1 MDEFYLVYMD
11 DVLIYSKG
19 SLTEYREYV
28 RKVLRRLQDIGLQL
42 DINKY
47 EFEVKSTKY
56 LGFIIKAGVGVRIDP

>member
-1 MDEFYLVYMD
+1 MD

-19 SLTEYREYV
+19 SLAEYREYV

-42 DINKY
+42 DINKC

-56 LGFIIKAGVGVRIDP
+56 LGFVIKAGVGVRIDP